1 MTRSATANGKKF
13 TFPDGTTDEQVAE
26 AIDSFFQQ
34 SAQPAPQPSIGEKI
48 LGGLEASAA
57 IGSSMI
63 AEPIAGLAGI
73 AAAANPFNEE
83 GAGARRVEQVREAL
97 TYEPSLPGANAA
109 LTNIGET
116 LEPAVDFLQEREKN
130 IGGFGYESTGSPLV
144 GALSSALP
152 TALMEILGAYSL
164 RGGSAAANKVKRIS
178 EALPD
183 ERVSSILSAAEKS
196 DVPVLTTDLFPPNSF
211 VGRTV
216 QSLSEKLGPLGS
228 GSARASQQK
237 ARIEAVS
244 SFADE
249 IDIDTPFADS
259 MVKSLNTKTAKTLE
273 RAGKI
278 RGEAITAL
286 DEFGDFPHER
296 AIAKIDEL
304 LGDQSRLGATA
315 NKQLTAELEN
325 FKVELANPS
334 DFSMSK
340 DLRTQLIKKVK
351 AFSRAEDVAPAST
364 LQKVKSELDKDMI
377 AFARSNDKTA
387 TKKWLA
393 ANRKFAEELGIAKDT
408 EIKRILQSGE
418 ATPEK
423 VLPILMGGKVS
434 EISRLYKALGDKGR
448 ASAKGALIQRAL
460 KDSKFFE
467 VDANP
472 NPDALATALNRPA
485 FRQAAKVF
493 FKGDD
498 KLELDG
504 FIRLLDAT
512 RRAQS
517 SQAVVKTGESLLLP
531 GGAAGVGAGVGS
543 GMIGAI
549 PTVTGITVA
558 SALAKSYE
566 SKAFR
571 NLLIRLNNT
580 KKGSKQESRAFDLA
594 STFVASELQ
603 AAKKEQEKNK

>member
-1 MTRSATANGKKF
+1 MTIKVTANGKTF
-13 TFPDGTTDEQVAE
+13 TFEDGTTDEQIGE
-26 AIDSFFQQ
+26 AVDSFFQQ
-34 SAQPAPQPSIGEKI
+34 SAQPTPEPSIGEKI
-48 LGGLEASAA
+48 LGGLEASATM
-57 IGSSMI
+57 GSSII
-63 AEPIAGLAGI
+63 AEPIAGLAGL
-73 AAAANPFNEE
+73 AASVNPFNDE
-83 GAGARRVEQVREAL
+83 GAGARRIDQVRDAM
-97 TYEPSLPGANAA
+97 TYKPTLPGAKAA
-109 LTNIGET
+109 LGNVGEA
-116 LEPAVDFLQEREKN
+116 LEPVVDFLQEREKN
-130 IGGFGYESTGSPLV
+130 IGDFGYEATGSPLA
-144 GALSSALP
+144 GSIAAALP
-152 TALMEILGAYSL
+152 TALMGILQVATL
-164 RGGSAAANKVKRIS
+164 RGGASAASKAKRIS

-196 DVPVLTTDLFPPNSF
+196 DIPVLTTDLFPPDSF

-237 ARIEAVS
+237 SRIEAVS

-278 RGEAITAL
+278 RNEAITAL
-286 DEFGDFPHER
+286 DDFGDFPHER
-296 AIAKIDEL
+296 AITKIDEL
-304 LGDQSRLGATA
+304 LDDQARLGATA

-325 FKVELANPS
+325 FKVELGSPS

-351 AFSRAEDVAPAST
+351 AFSRAEDVAPAAS
-364 LQKVKSELDKDMI
+364 LQKVKSELDKDMV

-393 ANRKFAEELGIAKDT
+393 ANRKFAEELGIAKET

-423 VLPILMGGKVS
+423 VLPILMGGKAS
-434 EISRLYKALGDKGR
+434 EINRLYKALGDKGK

-493 FKGDD
+493 FKGED

-504 FIRLLDAT
+504 FIRMLDAT

-517 SQAVVKTGESLLLP
+517 GQAVVKTGEALLLP
-531 GGAAGVGAGVGS
+531 SGIAGLGAGVGS
-543 GMIGAI
+543 GMIGAA
-549 PTVTGITVA
+549 PTIAGVTIA
-558 SALAKSYE
+558 SGLAKAYE

-571 NLLIRLNNT
+571 NLLIKLSNT
-580 KKGSKQESRAFDLA
+580 KKGSRQESRAFELA

-603 AAKKEQEKNK
+603 AAKKEQEESK